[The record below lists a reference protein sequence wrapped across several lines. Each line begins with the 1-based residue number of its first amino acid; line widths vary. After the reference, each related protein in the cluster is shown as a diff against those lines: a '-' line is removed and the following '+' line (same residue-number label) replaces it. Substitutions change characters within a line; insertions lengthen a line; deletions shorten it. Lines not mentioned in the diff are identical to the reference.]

1 MRFRRFLFIL
11 KQEKIRKVQDET
23 VHFQE
28 EEPMKAFFQEFKK
41 FALRGNMIDMAV
53 GVIIGG
59 AFNGLVQS
67 LINDIVMPLLSLVA
81 GNLDF
86 SNWFVTLD
94 GSHYATLA
102 EAQAAGVATLNYGT
116 FLSGVL
122 NFIIMAFVVFV
133 MVKALNKLHKEPPK
147 VVTTKICPHCQSEIS
162 LKATRCPFCTSELST
177 EEQK

>member
-1 MRFRRFLFIL
+1 
-11 KQEKIRKVQDET
+11 
-23 VHFQE
+23 
-28 EEPMKAFFQEFKK
+28 MKAFFQEFKK
-41 FALRGNMIDMAV
+41 FALRGNLIDMAV

-86 SNWFVTLD
+86 SNWFITLD

-122 NFIIMAFVVFV
+122 NFIIMAFVVFLIVKV
-133 MVKALNKLHKEPPK
+133 MNRLFHGKEEPAAPTEK
-147 VVTTKICPHCQSEIS
+147 TCPFCKSKIPLE
-162 LKATRCPFCTSELST
+162 ATRCPHCTSMLEI
-177 EEQK
+177 EE

>member
-1 MRFRRFLFIL
+1 
-11 KQEKIRKVQDET
+11 
-23 VHFQE
+23 
-28 EEPMKAFFQEFKK
+28 MKAFFQEFKK

-86 SNWFVTLD
+86 SNWFITLD

-102 EAQAAGVATLNYGT
+102 DAQAAGVATLNYGT
-116 FLSGVL
+116 FLSGVVT
-122 NFIIMAFVVFV
+122 FIMMACVVLV

-162 LKATRCPFCTSELST
+162 LKATRWPFCTSELST